1 MKFLKWRSVV
11 TTLCAVVFIMAFSGL
26 ASAQIVQGGLTTSDT
41 GTTPCA
47 IPQQTVGI
55 TTYNAADQ
63 EGHFCVVVAAT
74 KVSSGV
80 VVHDVVTSTTP
91 LAVTD
96 LGAVLEST
104 TPVPL
109 TGPGQIYGLAID
121 AIGNTTGQV
130 VWVNLYNGVASVTQP
145 GTSGVIASFP
155 ITGAPTTSATQGQ
168 TSNIIV
174 PFGSAV
180 GIPFTTGLSATCT
193 TTRGGSTITTV
204 GCHITLLT
212 H

>member
-47 IPQQTVGI
+47 IHQQTAGI

-74 KVSSGV
+74 QVSSGV
-80 VVHDVVTSTTP
+80 VVHDVVTSTT
-91 LAVTD
+91 AATD

-104 TPVPL
+104 TPVAL

-121 AIGNTTGQV
+121 AIGNTTGTV
-130 VWVNLYNGVASVTQP
+130 VWVNLYNGIASSVTP
-145 GTSGVIASFP
+145 GTTGAIASFP

-180 GIPFTTGLSATCT
+180 GIPFTTGLSATCS
-193 TTRGGSTITTV
+193 TTRGGATLTSV